1 MTYKPAAFDHKLAVS
16 MNVFNALNERVVT
29 STDTSAEYPP
39 YVISNTYTM
48 PISYTTPRYVQFSV
62 SYDY

>member
-1 MTYKPAAFDHKLAVS
+1 
-16 MNVFNALNERVVT
+16 VFNLLNERAVT

-48 PISYTTPRYVQFSV
+48 PISFTTPRYVQFSV